1 MALSLRICTTVF
13 AASVL
18 ASGTFAQKAGIGLKG
33 GPLASRTPTELLR
46 TTWTP
51 GLTGGVYLP
60 WGVGPKMEIQ
70 PEILISAMGSGFIEP
85 DDDRYSIRSIYLQI
99 PVSFK
104 LYFSN
109 TMNIHAGLQASRLI
123 QAQRVAGDDRRDFT
137 DRMNRMDYGLIGGL
151 GADLR
156 RGLDFTVR
164 YINGMTPVLSND
176 QVLFPKNQAVSLTVG
191 YRMTQMSVAG
201 KSRRRR

>member
-70 PEILISAMGSGFIEP
+70 PEILIAAMGSGFIEP

>member
-18 ASGTFAQKAGIGLKG
+18 ASGTIAQKAGIGLKG

-70 PEILISAMGSGFIEP
+70 PEILIAAMGSGFIEP

-123 QAQRVAGDDRRDFT
+123 QAQRVAGEDRRDFT

-164 YINGMTPVLSND
+164 YNYGMTPVLSND

>member
-13 AASVL
+13 TASVL

-70 PEILISAMGSGFIEP
+70 PEILIAAMGSGFIEP

-109 TMNIHAGLQASRLI
+109 TMNVHAGMQASRLI
-123 QAQRVAGDDRRDFT
+123 QAQRVDGEDHRDFT
-137 DRMNRMDYGLIGGL
+137 DRLNRMDYGLIGGL
-151 GADLR
+151 GADLS
-156 RGLDFTVR
+156 RGLDFTAR
-164 YINGMTPVLSND
+164 YIYGMTPVLSND
-176 QVLFPKNQAVSLTVG
+176 QVLFPKNRAVSLTVG
-191 YRMTQMSVAG
+191 YRLTQMSVAN

>member
-1 MALSLRICTTVF
+1 MALSLRICTTLF
-13 AASVL
+13 TASVL
-18 ASGTFAQKAGIGLKG
+18 ISGAFAQKAGIGLKG

-60 WGVGPKMEIQ
+60 WGVGPRMEIQ
-70 PEILISAMGSGFIEP
+70 PEILIAAMGSGFIEP
-85 DDDRYSIRSIYLQI
+85 DDDRYSIRSIYLQV

-109 TMNIHAGLQASRLI
+109 TLNMHFGVQASRLI
-123 QAQRVAGDDRRDFT
+123 QAQRIDGENRTDFGE
-137 DRMNRMDYGLIGGL
+137 RLNRMDYGFIGGL
-151 GADLR
+151 GIDLR
-156 RGLDFTVR
+156 RGLDFTAR
-164 YINGMTPVLSND
+164 FIYGMTPVLSND

-191 YRMTQMSVAG
+191 YRLTQMSVAN